1 MSNLDSINEI
11 EDDEIRIIGQMK
23 SEQEE
28 DVVNNDDS
36 ISYEEVSI
44 KDKEKPEAHSNMF
57 FGGFSAPASEVSF
70 HKFNNIEGE
79 SFCLAKESCDEDAEI
94 KNDLDKQNEENI
106 VIEEKQ
112 EEPIKEKI
120 EEEPEQEESLII
132 EADSLNNDIIQSIS
146 CQPPAKKR
154 KWWKV
159 LLLFILIVLSV
170 IGIFLLFVISFFG
183 FMSPP
188 VEEIEY
194 AYYDPAP
201 KMSVMA
207 MKIGEEVDSTIPGYV
222 QIQDTI
228 INDINLK
235 IYLPHNAEPSL
246 ELGRISK
253 KDDSVIL
260 AAQAADV
267 RKDNG
272 GIVGAFVMNGKQI
285 SRGSVK
291 EGFCAIID
299 GNITIGIDSSTELF
313 EKTTDSDSGYFF
325 RQYPLVKNGRM
336 IENEPRGKSIRRSL
350 CERAGEIIIIETCE
364 PQSFYD
370 FAQALQDLG
379 VRNAIYL
386 VGGSAYGWAVDKEG
400 EKHYF
405 GDEKLN
411 ISRRKQPKNISYIVW
426 RKK

>member
-11 EDDEIRIIGQMK
+11 EDDEIRIIGQPK

-28 DVVNNDDS
+28 DIVNNDDS

-44 KDKEKPEAHSNMF
+44 KDKEKPEVHSNMF

-70 HKFNNIEGE
+70 CI
-79 SFCLAKESCDEDAEI
+79 AKESCDEDAKI
-94 KNDLDKQNEENI
+94 KNDLDEQNEENI
-106 VIEEKQ
+106 VIEDKQ
-112 EEPIKEKI
+112 EEPVTIEEPIKEQI

-132 EADSLNNDIIQSIS
+132 EADSLNNDIIQSVS
-146 CQPPAKKR
+146 SLPPAKKR
-154 KWWKV
+154 KWTKT
-159 LLLFILIVLSV
+159 LLLFILIVLSA

-188 VEEIEY
+188 NEEVEY

-201 KMSVMA
+201 KMSVLA

-285 SRGSVK
+285 SRGSAK